1 MPYIVGAIDLRF
13 QEVSQFQTIARYCF
27 KVANTDTDTTTEMI
41 ANTTIDIFVQKVAQN
56 SRYRKKVAGK

>member
-27 KVANTDTDTTTEMI
+27 KVANTDTDTTTEMVT
-41 ANTTIDIFVQKVAQN
+41 NTTIDIFVQKVA
-56 SRYRKKVAGK
+56 GK